1 MIPGSFQSPWW
12 AAGPHAQTLTARL
25 LRPAA
30 GPAVTR
36 ERLETPD
43 GDFLDVDWSPPPRQ
57 DAPVVVV
64 LHGLEGSS
72 RRKYV
77 RSLCREL
84 NNHGVGTAAVNFRG
98 CSGEPNRTLSFYHS
112 GDTRDLNFVVEVVR
126 ARHPDSAVGAMGF
139 SLGGNV
145 VLKAIGERDDGGRHF
160 LDAAAVLS
168 VPYDLAAGC
177 ALLQRTRMGRM
188 YSGYF
193 MRSLRGKVSWKRDLL
208 AKTLDMEAVDQ
219 AQSIWA
225 FDDALTAPLNGF
237 DDASDYYAKCSSK
250 GFLNAVR
257 VPTLLLHAED
267 DPFLPSDAIPRA
279 EAAENDAITLTLS
292 PRGGHVGF
300 VCGAPWAPRF
310 WGEMTAARFLADR
323 LKSSEAP

>member
-1 MIPGSFQSPWW
+1 MTQDSFESPWW
-12 AAGPHAQTLTARL
+12 ASGPHSQTLTARL
-25 LRPAA
+25 LRPAD
-30 GPAVTR
+30 GPRLSR

-43 GDFLDVDWSPPPRQ
+43 GDFLDVDWRSPPQ
-57 DAPVVVV
+57 QNAPVVVV

-77 RSLCREL
+77 RSMCREL
-84 NNHGVGTAAVNFRG
+84 NTHGVGTVAVNFRG

-112 GDTRDLNFVVEVVR
+112 GDTRDLNFVVETVR
-126 ARHPDSAVGAMGF
+126 SRYPDSAVGAMGF

-145 VLKAIGERDDGGRHF
+145 VLKAIGEREDGGRHF
-160 LDAAAVLS
+160 VDAAAVMS

-177 ALLQRTRMGRM
+177 ALLQRSRMGRA

-193 MRSLRGKVSWKRDLL
+193 LRSLRGKVAWKRDRL
-208 AKTLDMEAVDQ
+208 ADRLDIEAVDR
-219 AQSIWA
+219 ARSIWE

-237 DDASDYYAKCSSK
+237 DDASDYYAKSSSK
-250 GFLNAVR
+250 GFLNAVQ

-267 DPFLPSDAIPRA
+267 DPFLPPEAIPRA
-279 EAAENDAITLTLS
+279 EAAGNDAITLALS

-300 VCGAPWAPRF
+300 VHGTPWAPRF
-310 WGEMTAARFLADR
+310 WGESAAAQFLAEKLR
-323 LKSSEAP
+323 SPAAL

>member
-1 MIPGSFQSPWW
+1 MTSSSFQSPWW
-12 AAGPHAQTLTARL
+12 ASGPHAQTLTARL
-25 LRPAA
+25 LRSAD
-30 GPAVTR
+30 GPTVLR
-36 ERLETPD
+36 ERVETPD
-43 GDFLDVDWSPPPRQ
+43 GDFLDVDWCPPPLQ
-57 DAPVVVV
+57 DAPMVVV

-84 NNHGVGTAAVNFRG
+84 NTHGVGTVAVNFRG

-112 GDTRDLNFVVEVVR
+112 GDTRDLNFVVGVVR
-126 ARHPDSAVGAMGF
+126 SRHPDSAVGAMGF

-145 VLKAIGERDDGGRHF
+145 VLKALGEREDGGRHF
-160 LDAAAVLS
+160 VDAAAAMS

-177 ALLQRTRMGRM
+177 ALLQRTHMGRA

-193 MRSLRGKVSWKRDLL
+193 MRSLRGKVAWKRDRL
-208 AKTLDMEAVDQ
+208 AKRLDMEAVDR
-219 AQSIWA
+219 ARSIWE
-225 FDDALTAPLNGF
+225 FDEALTAPLNGF

-250 GFLNAVR
+250 DFLNAVR

-267 DPFLPSDAIPRA
+267 DPFLPPEAIPRA
-279 EAAENDAITLTLS
+279 EAAGNDAITLALS

-300 VCGAPWAPRF
+300 LRGAPWAPRF
-310 WGEMTAARFLADR
+310 WGEIAAARFLAER
-323 LKSSEAP
+323 LRSSDAP